1 MQKRFYFMNKKITS
15 AIIIIAIIVAM
26 VGIIFAEQVIPKEIY
41 AQYGILVIIVPVIIL
56 VIVLVVIGSVLGK
69 NSTKEK
75 TPKLEDRRT
84 EITHELKE
92 AEKKFLRHKID
103 KATFDSISKRNNSE
117 LISIESDID
126 SQKKQTLNETDT
138 KKLEGMSRDKQII
151 LKGLLEQKQ
160 KKVHELK
167 IAEKSYLKRK
177 IDEKI
182 YRQLN
187 SKINE
192 EIISIDGKIKA
203 IQETE
208 KIKQL
213 EAELK
218 NGAKEISKQQKST
231 EKRQKQL
238 TEIELI
244 EEDLLSQLT

>member
-1 MQKRFYFMNKKITS
+1 MNKKITS
-15 AIIIIAIIVAM
+15 AIIIVAVIIAMIGV
-26 VGIIFAEQVIPKEIY
+26 IFAEQVIPKELY
-41 AQYGILVIIVPVIIL
+41 DQYGILLVIVPVVIL
-56 VIVLVVIGSVLGK
+56 VIVLILIGSILDK
-69 NSTKEK
+69 SSTKLK
-75 TPKLEDRRT
+75 KPKLEDRRS

-103 KATFDSISKRNNSE
+103 KATFDNISKRSNAE

-126 SQKKQTLNETDT
+126 SQKIQVLNENDT
-138 KKLEGMSRDKQII
+138 KKLEGVSRDKQKV
-151 LKGLLEQKQ
+151 LKGLLEQRQ

-182 YRQLN
+182 YKQLN